1 MQYNKLKTNLSPQQW
16 VDSLSNPESV
26 LNISFINQNLEE
38 LPDLTRF
45 TKLRVLLAGNNWLKE
60 LPPMCKSVEV
70 ISIYNNVYTEIPYVD
85 ANVKELI
92 LSGNKIV
99 DAMIPDKL
107 ESIDLSSN
115 PLINIKFTSRF
126 RGRIV
131 KYLGNLKKLY
141 INNTPIQKII
151 NKIPKNIVEKWYDM
165 ITPFTPNSINVKD
178 KRFKTKNKR
187 TYHDDA
193 DVSIETLEIC
203 IRIKI
208 WNTMMMYYFGRNVSK
223 SLLASI
229 LWKSIEN
236 KAKEKYAPN
245 KLLEILDNLGE
256 DCNQEEF
263 DLAIASW

>member
-1 MQYNKLKTNLSPQQW
+1 MMQYNKLKTNLSPQQW
-16 VDSLSNPESV
+16 VDSLSKPESV
-26 LNISFINQNLEE
+26 LNIDFINQNLEE

-45 TKLRVLLAGNNWLKE
+45 TKLRVLLAGNNCLKE
-60 LPPMCKSVEV
+60 LPSMCKSVEL
-70 ISIYNNVYTEIPYVD
+70 ISLYNNAYTEIPYVD

-115 PLINIKFTSRF
+115 PLINIKFTSKF
-126 RGRIV
+126 RGGIV
-131 KYLGNLKKLY
+131 KYLGNLKKFY

-165 ITPFTPNSINVKD
+165 ITPFNSISLNNQ
-178 KRFKTKNKR
+178 RFKIKNKR
-187 TYHDDA
+187 NYHDDH
-193 DVSIETLEIC
+193 VSIETLEIC

-223 SLLASI
+223 SFLASK

-245 KLLEILDNLGE
+245 KLLELLNNLGE
-256 DCNQEEF
+256 DCTQEEF
-263 DLAIASW
+263 DLALASW